1 MKRWSVRL
9 EAAERQRLES
19 MVRSGKS
26 AAFRIRHGNV
36 LLAVDESG
44 EGPGLTDAAVAE
56 ALGITT
62 RSIERLRR
70 RFVEEGLEACLE
82 RKKQRGSSLLRK
94 LDGKKEARLVAL
106 ACSPAPPGRNRWTL
120 RLLADRLVVL
130 DVVDSI
136 SHETVRQILKKKR
149 AETVAKEDVV
159 HSAGA
164 KRGVRLRHGERAGG
178 VYAAVRSSASVGL
191 F

>member
-1 MKRWSVRL
+1 
-9 EAAERQRLES
+9 

-26 AAFRIRHGNV
+26 AAFKIRHANV
-36 LLAVDESG
+36 LLAVDESA

-56 ALGITT
+56 ALGIST
-62 RSIERLRR
+62 RSIERFRR

-82 RKKQRGSSLLRK
+82 RKKQKGWSLLRK

-106 ACSPAPPGRNRWTL
+106 ACSPAPPGRKRWTL

-136 SHETVRQILKKKR
+136 SHETVRQTLKKKR

-164 KRGVRLRHGERAGG
+164 KRRVRLRHGERAGG
-178 VYAAVRSSASVGL
+178 VYAGVRSSASAGL